1 MNPKHDLLNDYEPFK
16 NLKIDDWTI
25 LNDIDQRSLCQV
37 CKKSRKYFCYTC
49 YVPVNELRGRIPN
62 VKVVIHSVCFYFQ
75 LPIKIDII
83 KHCRE
88 IDGKSTAA
96 HVALLA
102 PDDVNVYTY
111 PCIPD
116 YDHSERVVLVYPG
129 NGATSLE
136 NLCNIFRILGAK
148 IKHVGPCMCR
158 ETEPSPKKV
167 HMAQELPISR
177 AVFIDSTW
185 NQSRGIYKDQRL
197 RALPCVVLESRVS
210 QFWRHQKNS
219 PRWYLATV
227 EAVYQLLVELHT
239 ATTKDEEY
247 QGQYDNL
254 LFLFHY
260 MYSKIHDLYKHEDL
274 QAYKRPLK

>member
-1 MNPKHDLLNDYEPFK
+1 MMNPKHNLLNDDEPFK
-16 NLKIDDWTI
+16 NLKIDDWAI
-25 LNDIDQRSLCQV
+25 LNDIDQRSLCPV

-62 VKVVIHSVCFYFQ
+62 VKV

-102 PDDVNVYTY
+102 PDDVNVYIY

-116 YDHSERVVLVYPG
+116 YDQSER
-129 NGATSLE
+129 
-136 NLCNIFRILGAK
+136 
-148 IKHVGPCMCR
+148 
-158 ETEPSPKKV
+158 
-167 HMAQELPISR
+167 ELPISR

-227 EAVYQLLVELHT
+227 EAVHQLLVELHA
-239 ATTKDEEY
+239 ATTKDEKY

-254 LFLFHY
+254 LFLFHF
-260 MYSKIHDLYKHEDL
+260 MYSKIHDLYEHEDL

>member
-1 MNPKHDLLNDYEPFK
+1 MIFSNVWGATAHMYFK
-16 NLKIDDWTI
+16 F
-25 LNDIDQRSLCQV
+25 S
-37 CKKSRKYFCYTC
+37 KSM
-49 YVPVNELRGRIPN
+49 PEA
-62 VKVVIHSVCFYFQ
+62 SFYFQ

-102 PDDVNVYTY
+102 PDDVNVYIY

-116 YDHSERVVLVYPG
+116 YDQSERVVLVYPG

-136 NLCNIFRILGAK
+136 NLCNIFRGT
-148 IKHVGPCMCR
+148 VGD
-158 ETEPSPKKV
+158 EPSPKKV

-227 EAVYQLLVELHT
+227 EAVHQLLVELHA
-239 ATTKDEEY
+239 ATTKDEKY

-254 LFLFHY
+254 LFLFHF
-260 MYSKIHDLYKHEDL
+260 MYSKIHDLYEHEDL

>member
-1 MNPKHDLLNDYEPFK
+1 MERAQPHTWHFLRQMMSTSIP
-16 NLKIDDWTI
+16 T
-25 LNDIDQRSLCQV
+25 
-37 CKKSRKYFCYTC
+37 
-49 YVPVNELRGRIPN
+49 PVSQTMIIRRG
-62 VKVVIHSVCFYFQ
+62 
-75 LPIKIDII
+75 
-83 KHCRE
+83 E
-88 IDGKSTAA
+88 T
-96 HVALLA
+96 
-102 PDDVNVYTY
+102 
-111 PCIPD
+111 
-116 YDHSERVVLVYPG
+116 
-129 NGATSLE
+129 
-136 NLCNIFRILGAK
+136 
-148 IKHVGPCMCR
+148 VGD
-158 ETEPSPKKV
+158 EPSPEKV
-167 HMAQELPISR
+167 HTAQELPISR

>member
-1 MNPKHDLLNDYEPFK
+1 MNPKHNLLNDDEPFK
-16 NLKIDDWTI
+16 NLKIDDWAI
-25 LNDIDQRSLCQV
+25 LNDIDQRSLCPV

-62 VKVVIHSVCFYFQ
+62 VKVVIHCVIGYLFYFQ

-102 PDDVNVYTY
+102 PDDVNVYIY

-116 YDHSERVVLVYPG
+116 YDQSER
-129 NGATSLE
+129 
-136 NLCNIFRILGAK
+136 
-148 IKHVGPCMCR
+148 IKHLDPCMCR
-158 ETEPSPKKV
+158 GTVMDEPSPKKV
-167 HMAQELPISR
+167 HMAQEMPISR

-227 EAVYQLLVELHT
+227 EAVHQLLVELHA
-239 ATTKDEEY
+239 ATTKDEKY

-254 LFLFHY
+254 LFLFHF